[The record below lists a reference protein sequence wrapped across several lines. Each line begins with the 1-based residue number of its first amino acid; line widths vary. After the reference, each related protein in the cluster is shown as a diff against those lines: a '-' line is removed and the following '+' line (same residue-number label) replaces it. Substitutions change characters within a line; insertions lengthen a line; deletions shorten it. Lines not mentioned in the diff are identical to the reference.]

1 MATIKFLLQGK
12 KDPANIVVLLS
23 LGRGKQFKRLTG
35 KEISPSNWKVDQPSK
50 DKKVIGRA
58 GMPKQT
64 DVDLKNLHTDLDAFR
79 VELRKLVNDALQ
91 NGEFIDGGW
100 LESAIDKINDTR
112 PVEDLDLLTNIVQ
125 KRIENAELG
134 TEPLSI
140 NRIKGYKTFLSV
152 IKRYEQEGLKG
163 RKIVVRN
170 IDKTFGQAF
179 IKWLLDQG
187 YSIGYT
193 AKNID
198 NLKAIC
204 NYAESEGIEVSPMLK
219 HINPPQ
225 QKKKEREEEKPIIY
239 LSEEEQQRIK
249 DLNLVSPALENARK
263 WLLLGCV
270 IGQRGSDLLEV
281 TEDKIVDAEGMKLL
295 EITQKKTDKQVS
307 IPLLPQAVEVLEQGM
322 PYKISIQ
329 KFNFYIKKLCKKAGI
344 NEPTHGAKRPSSK
357 DKEGVKKETGRKILP
372 SVKGVYPKYEL
383 IGSHV
388 CRRSFATNFYG
399 KMPTAI
405 LIGITGHSTEAMF
418 LNYIG
423 KKPRDKAKLMMEYF
437 TKLQKKET
445 KTTSLE
451 VIKNVASK

>member
-225 QKKKEREEEKPIIY
+225 QKKKEREEE
-239 LSEEEQQRIK
+239 
-249 DLNLVSPALENARK
+249 
-263 WLLLGCV
+263 
-270 IGQRGSDLLEV
+270 
-281 TEDKIVDAEGMKLL
+281 TEK
-295 EITQKKTDKQVS
+295 
-307 IPLLPQAVEVLEQGM
+307 
-322 PYKISIQ
+322 
-329 KFNFYIKKLCKKAGI
+329 
-344 NEPTHGAKRPSSK
+344 
-357 DKEGVKKETGRKILP
+357 
-372 SVKGVYPKYEL
+372 
-383 IGSHV
+383 
-388 CRRSFATNFYG
+388 
-399 KMPTAI
+399 
-405 LIGITGHSTEAMF
+405 
-418 LNYIG
+418 
-423 KKPRDKAKLMMEYF
+423 
-437 TKLQKKET
+437 
-445 KTTSLE
+445 
-451 VIKNVASK
+451 